1 MSRIEERKPVAMRGM
16 MKTPRARQ
24 DVTVSDLSVAGCK
37 IDSLYLQ
44 LNVGDKIF
52 LRPEGLEGRACTVM
66 WCNEQT
72 AGVKFD
78 QPFHPAVLDNL
89 CRMHGAESP
98 DVPGGTI

>member
-1 MSRIEERKPVAMRGM
+1 MRGA

-24 DVTVSDLSVAGCK
+24 DVIVSDLSVAGCK
-37 IDSLYLQ
+37 IESLYLR
-44 LNVGDKIF
+44 LDVGDKLF

-66 WCNEQT
+66 WCNERA
-72 AGVKFD
+72 AGIKFD

-98 DVPGGTI
+98 DAPDGPI